1 MDHLEDVSSWCA
13 CYPNLL
19 VHAYLHIMFF
29 LSPPLAGMR
38 ESVLQA
44 GTYTSSSFRAVN
56 ASFWWRRHRVRRF
69 LLRACVFFCVCGLKR
84 QLPQHFNLPAHRLI
98 KLVIDCLLA
107 SVLEVSRQTAT
118 DMTSLGGVPGVL
130 HLENPSRDARR
141 RLVIGDRCAQNLTF
155 RSRNT
160 EFRPFVQNTNESL
173 VGRQERVSVP
183 AVTAV
188 HLEYVGQKALG
199 AGPGAHPRAAE
210 TCACVERESTIQHT
224 GNSSGVELFNG
235 DTTGGSSGESFSA
248 LRSGRRRV
256 RAGCPGNWRA

>member
-1 MDHLEDVSSWCA
+1 
-13 CYPNLL
+13 
-19 VHAYLHIMFF
+19 
-29 LSPPLAGMR
+29 MR

-56 ASFWWRRHRVRRF
+56 ASFWWRRHRFAASFFV
-69 LLRACVFFCVCGLKR
+69 LVCFFCVCGLKR

-155 RSRNT
+155 RSRNAS
-160 EFRPFVQNTNESL
+160 FRPFVQKYERELGWATGACQRSSGDGSPPRVCWAEGARGWTRRSPGGCGDACL
-173 VGRQERVSVP
+173 RRTGDHHPTHRKQLWRGTFQRRHHRRQLWRKLQRTTIWSSS
-183 AVTAV
+183 
-188 HLEYVGQKALG
+188 
-199 AGPGAHPRAAE
+199 GPGRLPR
-210 TCACVERESTIQHT
+210 
-224 GNSSGVELFNG
+224 
-235 DTTGGSSGESFSA
+235 
-248 LRSGRRRV
+248 
-256 RAGCPGNWRA
+256 